1 MNTQVE
7 QPRRGPSLT
16 LLHSIPIFAGV
27 PDSQLEQ
34 IAKVAFHRRVPRQTT
49 IVRAGDSTD
58 SLYVLISGGAKVL
71 NSDEEGREVILTL
84 LGPGEFF
91 GEMGLIDGSPRSAD
105 VMSTET
111 CELLV
116 ITKNDFKRCL
126 AENFDLCLNI
136 MKSLVQRLREADRNI
151 ESLALMDVYG
161 RVAKLL
167 IDFSEEERG
176 QRVIRRR
183 LTKQDIAKMIGA
195 SREMVSR
202 VMKDLENRGYFRV
215 EEGRIVILEK
225 RVPAPARCR
234 CPPALKSSTLV
245 HSPSIQSQLMA
256 LLNKLAGRISYTV
269 ASAESAAREDRA
281 PPAGIALAD
290 PDRHRQLSLACSVGL
305 PSSDPGW
312 SHAVHTTTLHNPAG
326 RSGAWLADLMLYVF
340 GLSAWWWI
348 ILLLVFVWW
357 GYRRLDGS
365 DLPTGARCTL
375 PWPAFWY

>member
-1 MNTQVE
+1 MNTEVE

-27 PDSQLEQ
+27 PDPQLEQ
-34 IAKVAFHRRVPRQTT
+34 IAKVAFRRRVTRQTT

-136 MKSLVQRLREADRNI
+136 MRSLVQRLREADRNI

-167 IDFSEEERG
+167 IDFSEDERG
-176 QRVIRRR
+176 QRVIKRR

-215 EEGRIVILEK
+215 EEGRIVIIEK
-225 RVPAPARCR
+225 RLATSPAPVPASRP
-234 CPPALKSSTLV
+234 
-245 HSPSIQSQLMA
+245 Q
-256 LLNKLAGRISYTV
+256 
-269 ASAESAAREDRA
+269 
-281 PPAGIALAD
+281 
-290 PDRHRQLSLACSVGL
+290 
-305 PSSDPGW
+305 
-312 SHAVHTTTLHNPAG
+312 
-326 RSGAWLADLMLYVF
+326 
-340 GLSAWWWI
+340 
-348 ILLLVFVWW
+348 
-357 GYRRLDGS
+357 
-365 DLPTGARCTL
+365 PT
-375 PWPAFWY
+375 